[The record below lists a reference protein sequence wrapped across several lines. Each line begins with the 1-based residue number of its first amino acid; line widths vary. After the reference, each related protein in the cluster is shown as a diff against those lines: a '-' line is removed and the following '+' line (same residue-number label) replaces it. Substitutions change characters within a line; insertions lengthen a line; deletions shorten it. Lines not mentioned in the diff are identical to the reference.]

1 MRSHITISIDTIV
14 FVCSTYLYT
23 RSCTNRTQTY
33 VSQITEF
40 YHTYEAE
47 VPGYRLKKIN
57 RKRFLLYVVPW
68 YLLYHGTFYLYF
80 FGVMSYTAS
89 FYNLDLSTESFLYS
103 YLHTSYVMC
112 VFKNY
117 HLHHHLH
124 E

>member
-14 FVCSTYLYT
+14 FVCSTCLYT

-89 FYNLDLSTESFLYS
+89 FYNLSTESFLYS